1 MNIPFKKIVLLWAV
15 IAVVSFQST
24 FAQEATKITISKPE
38 QAIEVSPNI
47 YGQFIEYLRN
57 SITGGIF
64 QEGAE
69 LSDENG
75 FRTDVL
81 QKMKALNTPVLRY
94 PGGTVTKIY
103 HWEDGIGPRNE
114 RPARRNLIW
123 GGVEDNHF
131 GTDEYIK
138 YCREIG
144 AEPYI
149 VVNMG
154 TGTAEEAANWVEY
167 CNGTGDTYYANL
179 RRKYGGEEPYNV
191 KFWSLGNEEAARE
204 DAGRLYDPEK
214 YAEESW
220 YFAKLM
226 KLTDPTI
233 KLFVVAD
240 PFKFDWNDPVLAS
253 LSPIVDYVSLHW
265 YVGNSPDDPYA
276 IYKNITR
283 FDTSLTELGDYLQQF
298 PAKVENFSK
307 WYRFPPRE
315 GAIKISVD
323 EWGIWDNTCGGQYNL
338 DCEYTWKSALATA
351 SFLNVF
357 HRQAEN
363 VTMAN
368 WAQSANILGA
378 ILANDEGSVE
388 QTVYYP
394 LQYFRKYVGNRLMQV
409 DVDDMPL
416 IAEDQIVE
424 ALDMSATYSNEND
437 EVCVFVVNRSYEEQ
451 YINLDFTDTKTSAA
465 TLVEMTAPNENS
477 RNAIGEESVVSINEK
492 PVKKNGAIKL
502 APLSINIV
510 VVR

>member
-1 MNIPFKKIVLLWAV
+1 MNISLKKIILCLLLALLFV
-15 IAVVSFQST
+15 FQNSYG
-24 FAQEATKITISKPE
+24 QETTITISQPE
-38 QAIEVSPNI
+38 QKVEVSSNI

-64 QEGAE
+64 QEDSP

-75 FRTDVL
+75 FRIDVL
-81 QKMKALNTPVLRY
+81 QKMKELNTPVLRY
-94 PGGTVTKIY
+94 PGGTITKIY
-103 HWEDGIGPRNE
+103 HWEDGIGPRDE

-179 RRKYGGEEPYNV
+179 RRKYGTKEPYNV

-204 DAGRLYDPEK
+204 DAGRLSDPEK
-214 YAEESW
+214 YADESW

-240 PFKFDWNDPVLAS
+240 PFKLDWNDPVLSS
-253 LSPIVDYVSLHW
+253 LSSIVDYVSLHW
-265 YVGNSPDDPYA
+265 YVGNSPDDPFA

-283 FDTSLTELGDYLQQF
+283 FDESLTKLGDYLQQF
-298 PAKVENFSK
+298 PAKVENFSQ

-323 EWGIWDNTCGGQYNL
+323 EWGIWDNTCGGQCNL

-378 ILANDEGSVE
+378 ILANEEGSVE

-394 LQYFRKYVGNRLMQV
+394 LQYFRKYVGNSLVEV
-409 DVDDMPL
+409 DVQYMPL
-416 IAEDQIVE
+416 LAEDQTVE
-424 ALDMSATYSNEND
+424 ALDVSATYNNEND
-437 EVCVFVVNRSYEEQ
+437 ELCVFVVNRSDEELTVKLSFEDSK
-451 YINLDFTDTKTSAA
+451 NSTA

-477 RNAIGEESVVSINEK
+477 HNAIGEESVVSIKEK
-492 PVKKNGAIKL
+492 PVKKNGAINL
-502 APLSINIV
+502 APLSINILKF
-510 VVR
+510 R